1 MSVAQNRGLS
11 IAKPRDCATGRAL
24 PALTFPI
31 WLDGTRMTDFPRDL
45 IMGGAPLLTGFR
57 ATDIGIAA
65 ARAIEQHADDLL
77 RAADA
82 GEPPVML
89 LISNLDHL
97 ICEGLYWRMVE
108 RMIAERL
115 GSGYEKAG
123 SKLVPIGC
131 HRRAR
136 CYRRIATA

>member
-1 MSVAQNRGLS
+1 
-11 IAKPRDCATGRAL
+11 
-24 PALTFPI
+24 
-31 WLDGTRMTDFPRDL
+31 MTDFPRDL
-45 IMGGAPLLTGFR
+45 IMGGSPSLTGFR
-57 ATDIGIAA
+57 TTDIGIAA
-65 ARAIEQHADDLL
+65 ARAIDDRADDII

-82 GEPPVML
+82 GEPPVMV
-89 LISNLDHL
+89 LIPDLDDV

-115 GSGYEKAG
+115 GPGFEKAG

-136 CYRRIATA
+136 CYKRVAAF